1 MKYKRNTYKN
11 NHCKNTHTHRN
22 RLAKQQINRATQTAE
37 IRRLLVRSAPGSP
50 ERLRYPSAV
59 SYCVGALRGQV
70 TLARD
75 AGRRPISQSFGTLDT
90 PRMGSWD
97 HLTHREWGQD
107 LERHIADMDA
117 RHPSSPDAGL
127 RCILRGACP
136 ASRSKDSYPIHR
148 RLFPR
153 PSRRQRGA
161 GGCRP
166 ALPAIRYYYPMSR
179 SRQVTSRGSS
189 RSTAD
194 DVNQTNLTD
203 DIKQARTR

>member
-37 IRRLLVRSAPGSP
+37 IRRLLVRSASGSP

-127 RCILRGACP
+127 RCILRSACP

-148 RLFPR
+148 RPVST
-153 PSRRQRGA
+153 PVS
-161 GGCRP
+161 
-166 ALPAIRYYYPMSR
+166 
-179 SRQVTSRGSS
+179 
-189 RSTAD
+189 STARCRRMPPGPTCYTLLLS
-194 DVNQTNLTD
+194 DVKIETG
-203 DIKQARTR
+203 DITRLKQVYGRRC

>member
-117 RHPSSPDAGL
+117 RHPSSPDASCAAPVL
-127 RCILRGACP
+127 LPVQRTPTLYIGACFH
-136 ASRSKDSYPIHR
+136 ARLVDSEVQADAA
-148 RLFPR
+148 R
-153 PSRRQRGA
+153 PY
-161 GGCRP
+161 
-166 ALPAIRYYYPMSR
+166 LLYVTIIRCQDR
-179 SRQVTSRGSS
+179 DR
-189 RSTAD
+189 
-194 DVNQTNLTD
+194 
-203 DIKQARTR
+203 